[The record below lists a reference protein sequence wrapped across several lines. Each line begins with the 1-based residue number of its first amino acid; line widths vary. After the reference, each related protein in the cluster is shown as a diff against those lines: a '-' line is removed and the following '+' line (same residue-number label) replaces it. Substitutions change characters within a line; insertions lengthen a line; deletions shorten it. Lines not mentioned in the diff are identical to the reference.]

1 MKACSWTLR
10 KSVGAVLGG
19 LAISLMLL
27 PAPAS
32 AAGTSA
38 VVPVT
43 TFTVTSSQCDGP
55 TYLPVAYE
63 GNALADLFEELAAL
77 EGLPPGDGETPP
89 TLSSCS
95 PLSDAL
101 SPLVGSASVSS
112 VASPNGSATVSVQAL
127 GNEAVEES
135 ADVDTTLSG
144 SITLNSP
151 ASSVDF
157 SIPYTTSGVSQS
169 SADSSAIVA
178 FSQSPGLIKCVD
190 GSNGIWSPPPGQYDL
205 SAPTGPGSGTWSLV
219 FSCPD
224 GSDLAPGVLGPAVYL
239 LAGAYSDSGL
249 GESASANFQMNGV
262 TATINV
268 LAAVPEPATWAMM
281 LVGIGAMGAVLRG
294 RRQLVQPA
302 I

>member
-1 MKACSWTLR
+1 VRPEGAEAAGIPADDRERSDLVHTLR
-10 KSVGAVLGG
+10 ESAVVALGG
-19 LAISLMLL
+19 LALSLILL
-27 PAPAS
+27 PSSAS
-32 AAGTSA
+32 ATGTGTST

-55 TYLPVAYE
+55 TYLPVLYE
-63 GNALADLFEELAAL
+63 GTLLADVFQEIAAL
-77 EGLPPGDGETPP
+77 EGLPPGEGETPP

-95 PLSDAL
+95 PLPEAL

-112 VASPNGSATVSVQAL
+112 VASPNGSASVAVEAL

-135 ADVDTTLSG
+135 ADVNTTLSG
-144 SITLNSP
+144 SITLSSP

-169 SADSSAIVA
+169 STGSAAIVA

-239 LAGAYSDSGL
+239 LAGASSDNGQT
-249 GESASANFQMNGV
+249 ESASANFQMYGV
-262 TATINV
+262 TATIDS
-268 LAAVPEPATWAMM
+268 
-281 LVGIGAMGAVLRG
+281 
-294 RRQLVQPA
+294 
-302 I
+302 

>member
-1 MKACSWTLR
+1 VNTLR
-10 KSVGAVLGG
+10 RSAVAAVGG
-19 LAISLMLL
+19 LAVSLVLLLL
-27 PAPAS
+27 PSTAS
-32 AAGTSA
+32 AAGTSS

-43 TFTVTSSQCDGP
+43 TFTVTSTQCDGP
-55 TYLPVAYE
+55 SYLPVLYE
-63 GNALADLFEELAAL
+63 GNVLVDVFEEIAAL
-77 EGLPPGDGETPP
+77 EGLPPGEGESPP

-95 PLSDAL
+95 PLPDAL

-135 ADVDTTLSG
+135 ADVDTTLAG
-144 SITLNSP
+144 SITLSSP

-169 SADSSAIVA
+169 SADSASIVA

-190 GSNGIWSPPPGQYDL
+190 GSDGIWSPPPGQYDL

-239 LAGAYSDSGL
+239 LAGAYSDSGQT
-249 GESASANFQMNGV
+249 ESASANFQMSSV
-262 TATINV
+262 TATINS
-268 LAAVPEPATWAMM
+268 
-281 LVGIGAMGAVLRG
+281 
-294 RRQLVQPA
+294 
-302 I
+302 